1 MPITDEKFSAELS
14 ALREQIDDID
24 HQLLSLLATR
34 RKITSQVG
42 TLKSKAGVAIFDPSR
57 EQALLA
63 SLADKCKDYEVSP
76 DLIQDLFKRIMRDS
90 YSSQDER
97 GYQKVNA
104 DIEKVVVIGGKGQLG
119 SIFVDL
125 FKRSGYQ
132 VHTLEAQDWPNA
144 DNILT
149 GANLVIVAVPI
160 NVTERV
166 INQLSDLDKD
176 CILAD
181 ITSIKSEPMTHMLN
195 VHKGPVVG
203 LHPMFGPGV
212 TGMIKQTV
220 IVCEGRALH
229 HCEWLMQQLQVWGA
243 ELKYYSAAEH
253 DETMAMV
260 QVMRHFST
268 ISYGYHLMQEGT
280 DLQRLLDMSSPI
292 YRLELAMVGRLFAQ
306 DKQLYA
312 DIIFSNGNNVAVM
325 KRYAERFLTL
335 LSAVEC
341 QDKELFLNTFT
352 QVSDWFGDYAQSFL
366 LESQQLLNKTKES

>member
-1 MPITDEKFSAELS
+1 MPKVNDTFDADIS
-14 ALREQIDDID
+14 ALRAQIDDID
-24 HQLLSLLATR
+24 HQLLSLLAKR
-34 RKITSQVG
+34 RKVTSQVG
-42 TLKSKAGVAIFDPSR
+42 ALKSEAGVAIFDPAR

-63 SLADKCKDYEVSP
+63 SLKEKCHSYEVSP
-76 DLIQDLFKRIMRDS
+76 ELIQDLFKRIMRDS
-90 YSSQDER
+90 YSSQDEK

-104 DIEKVVVIGGKGQLG
+104 KIEKVVVIGGNGQLG

-125 FKRSGYQ
+125 FSRSGYQ
-132 VHTLEAQDWPNA
+132 VLSLEEQDWNNA
-144 DNILT
+144 DNLLS

-160 NVTERV
+160 NVTEQV
-166 INQLSDLDKD
+166 ISKLNGLDKQ

-181 ITSIKSEPMTHMLN
+181 ITSIKSTPMEKMLS

-220 IVCEGRALH
+220 IVCEGRDLFA
-229 HCEWLMQQLQVWGA
+229 CEWLMQQLQVWGA

-268 ISYGYHLMQEGT
+268 ISYGYHLMQEGA

-341 QDKELFLNTFT
+341 QDKALFLDTFT

-366 LESQQLLNKTKES
+366 IESQQLLNKTKES

>member
-1 MPITDEKFSAELS
+1 MVNETFNADLL
-14 ALREQIDDID
+14 ALREQIDEID
-24 HQLLSLLATR
+24 HQLLSLLAQR
-34 RKITSQVG
+34 RKVTSKVG
-42 TLKSKAGVAIFDPSR
+42 ELKSKAGVAIFDPVR
-57 EQALLA
+57 EQQMLA
-63 SLADKCKDYEVSP
+63 RLADKCPEYQVSA
-76 DLIQDLFKRIMRDS
+76 DLVQDLFKRIMRDS

-97 GYQKVNA
+97 GYQKVNGSVN
-104 DIEKVVVIGGKGQLG
+104 KVVVIGGKGQLG

-125 FKRSGYQ
+125 FIRSGYQ
-132 VHTLEAQDWPNA
+132 VESLEQDDWDKA
-144 DNILT
+144 DIILT
-149 GANLVIVAVPI
+149 GASLVIVAVPI
-160 NVTERV
+160 NVTEQV
-166 INQLSDLDKD
+166 IERLSGLDSQ

-181 ITSIKSEPMTHMLN
+181 ITSVKSQPLETMLK

-220 IVCEGRALH
+220 IVCEGRNLLA
-229 HCEWLMQQLQVWGA
+229 CEWLMQQLQVWGA
-243 ELKYYSAAEH
+243 ELKYYSADEH
-253 DETMAMV
+253 DQTMAMV

-268 ISYGYHLMQEGT
+268 ISYGYHLMQEGV

-312 DIIFSNGNNVAVM
+312 DIIFSNPDNVAVM

-341 QDKELFLNTFT
+341 NDKTLFLKTFS
-352 QVSDWFGDYAQSFL
+352 QISDWFGDYAQRFL
-366 LESQQLLNKTKES
+366 QESQQLLNKTRES